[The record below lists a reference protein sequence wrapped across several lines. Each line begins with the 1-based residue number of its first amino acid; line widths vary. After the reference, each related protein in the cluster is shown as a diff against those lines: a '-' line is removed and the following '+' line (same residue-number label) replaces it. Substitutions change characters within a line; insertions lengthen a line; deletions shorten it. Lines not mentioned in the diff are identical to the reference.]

1 MLAGL
6 IGAAVVALVIAG
18 IAMRPKKARF
28 SFEERVDYIVLTIK
42 HRLWSDD
49 DGLVTMSYLREA
61 LRLKLLRDYRRLLIK
76 AKGLS
81 VADEPAFWLLMGGL
95 GPLLLSEEM
104 KSAIVCHPR
113 GPLSKRIREYELA
126 ECFGSEKQALGY
138 LRSDAPPKPVT
149 LDREWVEALLVSR
162 KKPPTQQLKRAA

>member
-6 IGAAVVALVIAG
+6 IGAAILALVIVG
-18 IAMRPKKARF
+18 IAMRPQKARF

-42 HRLWSDD
+42 HQLWSDD

-61 LRLKLLRDYRRLLIK
+61 LRLKVLRDYRRLMIK
-76 AKGLS
+76 AKSLR

-95 GPLLLSEEM
+95 GPLLLSDTM
-104 KSAIVCHPR
+104 KTAIVCRPR
-113 GPLSKRIREYELA
+113 GPLASRIREYELV
-126 ECFGSEKQALGY
+126 ECFGSERQALTY
-138 LRSDAPPKPVT
+138 LRSDSPPKPVT

-162 KKPPTQQLKRAA
+162 RKPPAPALKRAA

>member
-1 MLAGL
+1 
-6 IGAAVVALVIAG
+6 
-18 IAMRPKKARF
+18 
-28 SFEERVDYIVLTIK
+28 
-42 HRLWSDD
+42 
-49 DGLVTMSYLREA
+49 
-61 LRLKLLRDYRRLLIK
+61 
-76 AKGLS
+76 
-81 VADEPAFWLLMGGL
+81 
-95 GPLLLSEEM
+95 M